1 MDHYKQEPRS
11 LIMCVIPLQ
20 MLIAEKIIELNPN
33 KKFDL
38 LVLVLNDNDKY
49 AYYYNKL
56 KEKCIDSFYYIPKI
70 GLNSFFDFIRQL
82 HKMYKFFL
90 VSVDSRFFQYI
101 FSKTFA

>member
-1 MDHYKQEPRS
+1 MGNLKQESTR

-20 MLIAEKIIELNPN
+20 ILIYEKIIDLNPN

-38 LVLVLNDNDKY
+38 LVLILNDNY
-49 AYYYNKL
+49 ICFYNKL
-56 KEKCIDSFYYIPKI
+56 KEKCIDIFDYIPKI

-82 HKMYKFFL
+82 IEMYIFL
-90 VSVDSRFFQYI
+90 VSVDFRIFQYI

>member
-1 MDHYKQEPRS
+1 MDRHKQEKRS
-11 LIMCVIPLQ
+11 LIMCTTPLQ
-20 MLIAEKIIELNPN
+20 MLIAEKIIELNSD

-38 LVLVLNDNDKY
+38 LVLVSNDNNKY

-70 GLNSFFDFIRQL
+70 GLNSFFDFLRQL